1 MDSRRTLKTHDYQL
15 AKYRMTIRQTIDA
28 LTAACADTGPGRE
41 EVRGGLTVIGFPKGK
56 MQFRMLQD
64 EDLDAIHWGTLDVL
78 ENSGIKVFSE
88 ECLDILEEAGS
99 TVDRKTSLAKIP
111 GNLVEEAIASAK
123 KNITLCAR
131 NPAYD
136 VVLDGRRVYCTT
148 DGNGTSVLDFE
159 TGKRRMSTSDDLK
172 MVGKVANAL
181 SSAHIFW
188 PCVSCQDVPDH
199 VRHVVD
205 LKVALSS
212 IEKHVQVETT
222 SHRREAQWLVKLGAA
237 LAGDGKALRRRPIFS
252 SMHCPF
258 SPLQLDGGSTEGALE
273 LARAG
278 VPISFYG
285 MPQAGIT
292 GPVTLAGSAVV
303 NNAEVL
309 GGLTIAQLAAPGS
322 PFMYGT
328 GGAAF
333 DMRTMTWAGGGP
345 ERALLSV
352 AAGELAHYY
361 GFAVLCGGIVTSAKT
376 PGNQACYE
384 KMSSGL
390 PQFFAGCDMVAGLGL
405 LDDVTMLSYEQMV
418 IDDEMAR
425 IMGRLAAGVMVDDDH
440 LAIDLIKKVGP
451 GGSFLT
457 SRHTMQ
463 WLNKE
468 HFITDITDRRT
479 GEAWDADGRKDIV
492 ARAREKAARI
502 MKEHEVAPVPDDVA
516 KAFDGIVGQAD
527 EDIRKHGLD

>member
-1 MDSRRTLKTHDYQL
+1 LRGFPKYIDLKE
-15 AKYRMTIRQTIDA
+15 
-28 LTAACADTGPGRE
+28 RE
-41 EVRGGLTVIGFPKGK
+41 EMIGFPKGK
-56 MQFRMLQD
+56 VAFHMFQKD
-64 EDLDAIHWGTLDVL
+64 DLRSLHWGTLDVL
-78 ENSGIKVFSE
+78 ENAGIKVFSK
-88 ECLDILEEAGS
+88 ECLKLLEDAGS
-99 TVDRKTSLAKIP
+99 SVDHKTSTAKIP
-111 GNLVEEAIASAK
+111 GNLVEEAIQKAK

-131 NPAYD
+131 NPRYD
-136 VVLDGRRVYCTT
+136 VVLDGRRIFCTT
-148 DGNGTSVLDFE
+148 DGNGTSVMDFN
-159 TGKRRMSTSDDLK
+159 TGKRRMSTSADLA

-181 SSAHIFW
+181 DSAHIFW
-188 PCVSCQDVPDH
+188 PCVSSQDVPDYI
-199 VRHVVD
+199 RHVVD

-222 SHRREAQWLVKLGAA
+222 SHRREAKWLVDIGAA
-237 LAGDGKALRRRPIFS
+237 LAGGEKALRERPIFS

-258 SPLQLDGGSTEGALE
+258 SPLQLDGGSTEGALV

-292 GPVTLAGSAVV
+292 GPVTLAGSIIV

-309 GGLTIAQLAAPGS
+309 AGLTMAQLAAPGS

-345 ERALLSV
+345 ERALIS
-352 AAGELAHYY
+352 AGAGELSHHY
-361 GFAVLCGGIVTSAKT
+361 GFPILCGGIVTSAKL
-376 PGNQACYE
+376 PGPQACYE

-390 PQFFAGCDMVAGLGL
+390 PQFYAGCDMIAGLGL

-418 IDDEMAR
+418 IDDEMAK
-425 IMGRLAAGVMVDDDH
+425 IMARLAYGVTVDDDH
-440 LAIDLIKKVGP
+440 LAVELIKKVGP
-451 GGSFLT
+451 GGSFLPE
-457 SRHTMQ
+457 RHTMQ

-479 GEAWDADGRKDIV
+479 GEAWEADGKKSVVDR
-492 ARAREKAARI
+492 ARAKADKI
-502 MKEHEVAPVPDDVA
+502 IKEHEVAPVPPSIA
-516 KAFDGIVGQAD
+516 SEFETIVKNAD
-527 EDIRKHGLD
+527 KDIQTHGLD

>member
-1 MDSRRTLKTHDYQL
+1 M
-15 AKYRMTIRQTIDA
+15 
-28 LTAACADTGPGRE
+28 
-41 EVRGGLTVIGFPKGK
+41 IGFPKGK
-56 MQFRMLQD
+56 VAFQMIQKK
-64 EDLDAIHWGTLDVL
+64 DLDSLHWGTLDVL
-78 ENSGIKVFSE
+78 ENAGIKVFSK
-88 ECLDILEEAGS
+88 ECLKLLEDAGAS
-99 TVDRKTSLAKIP
+99 VNYKTSNAKIP
-111 GNLVEEAIASAK
+111 GNLVEEAIHKAK

-131 NPAYD
+131 TPKYD

-148 DGNGTSVLDFE
+148 DGNGTSVMDFN
-159 TGKRRMSTSDDLK
+159 TGKRRMSTSEDLA

-181 SSAHIFW
+181 DSAHIFW
-188 PCVSCQDVPDH
+188 PCVSCQDVPDYI
-199 VRHVVD
+199 RHVVD

-212 IEKHVQVETT
+212 IEKHVQIETT
-222 SHRREAQWLVKLGAA
+222 SHRREAKWLIELGAA
-237 LAGDGKALRRRPIFS
+237 LAGDEKALRRRPIFS

-258 SPLQLDGGSTEGALE
+258 SPLQLDGGSTEGALV

-292 GPVTLAGSAVV
+292 GPVTLAGSIIV

-309 GGLTIAQLAAPGS
+309 AGLTMAQLTAPGS

-345 ERALLSV
+345 ERALIS
-352 AAGELAHYY
+352 AGAGELAHHY
-361 GFAVLCGGIVTSAKT
+361 GFSILCGGIVTSAKL
-376 PGNQACYE
+376 PGPQACYE

-390 PQFFAGCDMVAGLGL
+390 PQFYAGCDMIAGLGL

-425 IMGRLAAGVMVDDDH
+425 IMARLAFGVTVDDDH
-440 LAIDLIKKVGP
+440 MAIDLIKKVGP
-451 GGSFLT
+451 GGSFLPE
-457 SRHTMQ
+457 RHTMQ

-468 HFITDITDRRT
+468 HFMTDITDRRT
-479 GEAWDADGRKDIV
+479 GESWEADGRKSVVD
-492 ARAREKAARI
+492 RAREKVKKI
-502 MKEHEVAPVPDDVA
+502 MKEHVVSPIPSDTERDFEA
-516 KAFDGIVGQAD
+516 IVERAD
-527 EDIRKHGLD
+527 KDIKEHGLA

>member
-1 MDSRRTLKTHDYQL
+1 M
-15 AKYRMTIRQTIDA
+15 
-28 LTAACADTGPGRE
+28 
-41 EVRGGLTVIGFPKGK
+41 IGFPKGK
-56 MQFRMLQD
+56 VAFHMFD
-64 EDLDAIHWGTLDVL
+64 KSDLDSLHWGTLDIL
-78 ENSGIKVFSE
+78 ENAGIRVFSK
-88 ECLDILEEAGS
+88 ECLKLLEDAGS
-99 TVDRKTSLAKIP
+99 TVDYRTSGAKIP
-111 GNLVEEAIASAK
+111 GNLVEEAIAKAK

-131 NPAYD
+131 TPKYD

-148 DGNGTSVLDFE
+148 DGNGTSVMDFK
-159 TGKRRMSTSDDLK
+159 TGKRRASTSEDLA
-172 MVGKVANAL
+172 MVGRFANAL
-181 SSAHIFW
+181 DSAHVFW
-188 PCVSCQDVPDH
+188 PCVSSQDIPDYY
-199 VRHVVD
+199 RHVVD

-237 LAGDGKALRRRPIFS
+237 LAGDEKALRRRPIFS

-258 SPLQLDGGSTEGALE
+258 SPLQLDGGSTEGALA

-292 GPVTLAGSAVV
+292 GPVTLAGSIIV

-309 GGLTIAQLAAPGS
+309 AGLTMAQLAAPGS
-322 PFMYGT
+322 PFIYGT

-345 ERALLSV
+345 ERALIS
-352 AAGELAHYY
+352 AGAGELAHHY
-361 GFAVLCGGIVTSAKT
+361 GFAILCGGIVTSAKQ
-376 PGNQACYE
+376 PGPQACYE

-390 PQFFAGCDMVAGLGL
+390 PQFYAGCDMVAGLGL

-425 IMGRLAAGVMVDDDH
+425 IMGRLARGVTVDDDH
-440 LAIDLIKKVGP
+440 MAIDLIKKVGP
-451 GGSFLT
+451 GGSFLPE
-457 SRHTMQ
+457 RHTMQ

-479 GEAWDADGRKDIV
+479 GEAWEADGRKSVVDR
-492 ARAREKAARI
+492 ARAKAEKI
-502 MKEHEVAPVPDDVA
+502 MKEHQVQPVAPEVAR
-516 KAFDGIVGQAD
+516 AFDTIVKEAD
-527 EDIRKHGLD
+527 KDIRSHGLD